1 MTMQILD
8 GLCYLNETGL
18 EHQSLTC
25 RNILLGLDGVIK
37 IGKWQLPPS

>member
-1 MTMQILD
+1 MRMQILD
-8 GLCYLNETGL
+8 GLCYLNDIGL

-37 IGKWQLPPS
+37 IGE